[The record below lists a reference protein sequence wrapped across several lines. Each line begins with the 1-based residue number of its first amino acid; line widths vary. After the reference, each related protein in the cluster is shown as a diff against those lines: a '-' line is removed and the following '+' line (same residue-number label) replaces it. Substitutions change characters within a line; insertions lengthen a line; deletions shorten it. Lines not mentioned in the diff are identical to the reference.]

1 MKLKA
6 LIALLGLVLLLH
18 WAGLS
23 WLSDQL
29 SAGEPLQRMKDP
41 LFTRLIEQT
50 TPAPAAAV
58 AKAPP
63 AAPSRPKKSPSG
75 NPVTQAVLLPKPVD
89 SQPAA
94 PSLPP
99 PNADEGR
106 VAQAEP
112 SSAPMPEAA
121 ASASAA
127 VTAVGKGT
135 AATAATGV
143 ADLAIAPHLA
153 ASDPPTSTAAV
164 APPALPGF
172 AAAAQTVDGW
182 PPDTRL
188 TYRLTGNYR
197 GELNGSARVQ
207 WQRETARAPSRDAGR
222 DTAGET
228 APGAAPEADA
238 VRPLHAP
245 SAGPLGSIIAAGTGI
260 PPSNPSRPQP
270 RYQVRLDLLLSS
282 FVVLSM
288 TSQGQMTDAGLVP
301 QIYEE
306 KLPGNLRRVSFDGAQ
321 VRFQNGGLAAQPST
335 VQDTASQFVELSR
348 RFSSGRERLQA
359 GASIQLWL
367 ARPGGMDAWTYDISG
382 PHALQTPELGT
393 VQAFQ
398 LKPRPLANPRGPISA
413 EMWFAPSL
421 QYLPVRVRISLGD
434 GNFVDLLVERIE
446 QGAAPEAVLPPKTGQ
461 N

>member
-23 WLSDQL
+23 WLSEQL
-29 SAGEPLQRMKDP
+29 SAGEPLQRMTDP

-50 TPAPAAAV
+50 RAPIAPTV
-58 AKAPP
+58 AKVPP
-63 AAPSRPKKSPSG
+63 ATPSRPKKSTAG
-75 NPVTQAVLLPKPVD
+75 KPVTQAVRLPNPVD
-89 SQPAA
+89 SSPAA
-94 PSLPP
+94 PTLPP
-99 PNADEGR
+99 PPADEGK
-106 VAQAEP
+106 VTQAESP
-112 SSAPMPEAA
+112 SAPVPGAA

-127 VTAVGKGT
+127 AAVAVVT
-135 AATAATGV
+135 V
-143 ADLAIAPHLA
+143 APSPV
-153 ASDPPTSTAAV
+153 ASDAPTSTAV
-164 APPALPGF
+164 ATPPSSPIS
-172 AAAAQTVDGW
+172 AAAVQTVDGW

-207 WQRETARAPSRDAGR
+207 WQREPVR
-222 DTAGET
+222 DTARET
-228 APGAAPEADA
+228 AQGAAPETDTAK
-238 VRPLHAP
+238 PLNAP
-245 SAGPLGSIIAAGTGI
+245 PATSFGTTIATDTGN
-260 PPSNPSRPQP
+260 PPSNPSRPLH

-288 TSQGQMTDAGLVP
+288 TSQGQMTDGGLVP

-321 VRFQNGGLAAQPST
+321 VRFQNGGLTAQPST

-359 GASIQLWL
+359 GAAIQLWL
-367 ARPGGMDAWTYDISG
+367 ARPGGMDAWTYDVSG
-382 PHALQTPELGT
+382 PHALQTPELGS
-393 VQAFQ
+393 VQAYQ

-421 QYLPVRVRISLGD
+421 QYLPVRVRIGLGD

-446 QGAAPEAVLPPKTGQ
+446 QGAAPDTGSPPKAGK

>member
-23 WLSDQL
+23 WLSNQL
-29 SAGEPLQRMKDP
+29 SAGEPLQRMTDP

-50 TPAPAAAV
+50 RVPIAPAVAKVAPAAQ
-58 AKAPP
+58 
-63 AAPSRPKKSPSG
+63 SRPKKSTAG
-75 NPVTQAVLLPKPVD
+75 NPVTQAVRLPNPVD

-94 PSLPP
+94 PTLPP
-99 PNADEGR
+99 PTVDEGK
-106 VAQAEP
+106 VAQAETP
-112 SSAPMPEAA
+112 GAPVPEAA

-127 VTAVGKGT
+127 TASIGAGT
-135 AATAATGV
+135 VANGV
-143 ADLAIAPHLA
+143 SNLAIAPHLA
-153 ASDPPTSTAAV
+153 ASDAPTSITQAV
-164 APPALPGF
+164 PSTSPSS
-172 AAAAQTVDGW
+172 AAAAQTGDGW

-207 WQRETARAPSRDAGR
+207 WQRETVRETAR
-222 DTAGET
+222 DTARET
-228 APGAAPEADA
+228 AQGVAPETDAAKPLNAPPAAPF
-238 VRPLHAP
+238 
-245 SAGPLGSIIAAGTGI
+245 GSTIATDTGN
-260 PPSNPSRPQP
+260 PPSNPSRSQP

-282 FVVLSM
+282 FIVLSM
-288 TSQGQMTDAGLVP
+288 TSQGQMTDGGLVP

-306 KLPGNLRRVSFDGAQ
+306 KLPGNVRRVGFDGAQ
-321 VRFQNGGLAAQPST
+321 VRFQNGGLTAQPST

-359 GASIQLWL
+359 GAAIQLWL
-367 ARPGGMDAWTYDISG
+367 ARPGGMDVWTYDVSG

-421 QYLPVRVRISLGD
+421 QYLPVRVRISLGED
-434 GNFVDLLVERIE
+434 NFVDLLVERIE
-446 QGAAPEAVLPPKTGQ
+446 QGAAPDTGLPPKTGK